1 MADLPSFTFKVL
13 KVDKGIQIKVI
24 WETGWSRIFYIDK
37 MPVLDSNAT
46 LQFISNYIKNKTRAV
61 MKEEKD
67 KEDFKVD
74 KMALKDLIGRDVK
87 VTLQNNA
94 VFNIELK
101 LKD

>member
-1 MADLPSFTFKVL
+1 
-13 KVDKGIQIKVI
+13 
-24 WETGWSRIFYIDK
+24 
-37 MPVLDSNAT
+37 
-46 LQFISNYIKNKTRAV
+46 

-74 KMALKDLIGRDVK
+74 KTALKDLIGRDVK

>member
-13 KVDKGIQIKVI
+13 KIDKGIQFKVT

-37 MPVLDSNAT
+37 MPVSDSNAT
-46 LQFISNYIKNKTRAV
+46 LHFISNYIKNKTKAV